1 MKRGRRSKA
10 EKAALAAAAAAA
22 AAAQAIGS
30 DIEEVDL
37 TGWTDEKEA
46 REMASFKNSDR
57 RFENKGEIT
66 IKTETVDSEDTL
78 SAAGASTPLV
88 PKSEAS
94 EGPDLTNGD
103 VVIENGIATNGC
115 SIKKEKDEQAAEEEL
130 LGNINGLPRA
140 CICEQTNLMG
150 KILPAEGF
158 EGSAILHNGSVLKVG
173 CIVLLFNVVQ

>member
-22 AAAQAIGS
+22 AHAIGS

-46 REMASFKNSDR
+46 KELAASKHAVER
-57 RFENKGEIT
+57 RFENIKNEIT
-66 IKTETVDSEDTL
+66 IKTETIDSEDTL

-103 VVIENGIATNGC
+103 LGIENGISSNGC
-115 SIKKEKDEQAAEEEL
+115 SVKRERDEQIAEDEF
-130 LGNINGLPRA
+130 LGNINGLPRS
-140 CICEQTNLMG
+140 CICDQTNLMG